1 MTMTEPVTLVRAG
14 SEAQSRLANKV
25 LLVTGA
31 GSGIGRAVAWHAEAH
46 GALVALVDINEDA
59 VVEAAEKLNSER
71 VLALAADVSKLD
83 EIDDVVTRVV
93 ERFGVLNCLATVAGI
108 FDQMEPAAVISPDV
122 FDRVFDV
129 NVRGTLFL
137 IQRALREMIPR
148 RSGSIVTTS
157 STASMIAGGGG
168 PAYVASKGA
177 VASMTRQV
185 AYELADS
192 GIRVNAV
199 APGVTAT
206 AISESSASVLG
217 RSTASPEAQKYM
229 AMAAQGPHGHI
240 PFGRPASPEEIARA
254 VVFLLSDDA
263 SYITGASLV
272 VDGGLTIT

>member
-1 MTMTEPVTLVRAG
+1 MTEPVTQFRAG
-14 SEAQSRLANKV
+14 PDAALCLADKV
-25 LLVTGA
+25 VLVTGA
-31 GSGIGRAVAWHAEAH
+31 GSGIGCAVARYAIRH
-46 GALVALVDINEDA
+46 GALVAMVDINENA
-59 VVEAAEKLNSER
+59 VVEASKSLNSES
-71 VLALAADVSKLD
+71 VLALTADISKLD
-83 EIDDVVTRVV
+83 EIDDVVTRVTD
-93 ERFGVLNCLATVAGI
+93 RFGRLDCLAPVAGI
-108 FDQMEPAAVISPDV
+108 FDHMEPAAVVSPHV
-122 FDRVFDV
+122 FDRVFEV

-168 PAYVASKGA
+168 PAYAASKGA

-206 AISESSASVLG
+206 AISVSSASVLG

-229 AMAAQGPHGHI
+229 AKAAQGPHGHI
-240 PFGRPASPEEIARA
+240 PIGRPASPEEIARA
-254 VVFLLSDDA
+254 VVFLLSDEA
-263 SYITGASLV
+263 SYITGASLM
-272 VDGGLTIT
+272 VDGGLTIV